1 MLQVLSMRWS
11 KIPTD
16 NDTSNTLFNENPR
29 VTFTIKAPMY
39 WWIDI
44 DWVKYR
50 FNMPRYDY
58 EFCIDESNRSID
70 VQRALQELLYLLSC
84 KSDRQVMQLLPLS
97 TIVTAKIELPYQEV
111 ITVCENYVAGEY
123 RYTSGFS
130 FPNEREWKDF
140 CETLSDIKGV
150 RDIIKEEC

>member
-16 NDTSNTLFNENPR
+16 NDTSDTLFKVNPSI
-29 VTFTIKAPMY
+29 TFTIKAPMY

-50 FNMPRYDY
+50 FNMPLYDY
-58 EFCIDESNRSID
+58 EFCLDGCTKNINI
-70 VQRALQELLYLLSC
+70 QRALQEMLSNC
-84 KSDRQVMQLLPLS
+84 KSDRQIMQLLPLS
-97 TIVTAKIELPYQEV
+97 TVVTAKIELPYQDV
-111 ITVCENYVAGEY
+111 IEVCENYVAGEY

-130 FPNEREWKDF
+130 FPNEREWNDF
-140 CETLSDIKGV
+140 CETLLDIKGV